1 MSASNLSD
9 ESLLRFYDNIRAQ
22 VEAERT
28 SKTKFMTANSIK
40 EYAEKLRLEMF
51 KRRLQF
57 TPIDGWTGQHPETV
71 VQPEKKERTDLSRL
85 DGNQDDASSVAQRK
99 VASSIAE
106 KEVGD
111 RDPIEDLS
119 ENLRRSIDALM
130 KKSGT

>member
-1 MSASNLSD
+1 
-9 ESLLRFYDNIRAQ
+9 
-22 VEAERT
+22 
-28 SKTKFMTANSIK
+28 
-40 EYAEKLRLEMF
+40 MF

-57 TPIDGWTGQHPETV
+57 TPIDGWTGQQPETV
-71 VQPEKKERTDLSRL
+71 VQPEKRKRTDLSRL
-85 DGNQDDASSVAQRK
+85 DGNLDDDSSVPQRK

-111 RDPIEDLS
+111 RDPIEAPS

>member
-9 ESLLRFYDNIRAQ
+9 ESLLRYYDNIRAQ

-28 SKTKFMTANSIK
+28 SKTKFITAT
-40 EYAEKLRLEMF
+40 LRLEMF

-57 TPIDGWTGQHPETV
+57 TPLDGWTDQHPETV
-71 VQPEKKERTDLSRL
+71 LQSEKKEKTDLSSL
-85 DGNQDDASSVAQRK
+85 DGNQDDASTVAQRK

-106 KEVGD
+106 KEIGD
-111 RDPIEDLS
+111 RDPIDDLS

-130 KKSGT
+130 KKTET

>member
-28 SKTKFMTANSIK
+28 SKTKFMTAKSIK

-57 TPIDGWTGQHPETV
+57 TPLDGWTDQHPETV
-71 VQPEKKERTDLSRL
+71 LQSEKKEKTDLSSL

-106 KEVGD
+106 KEIGD
-111 RDPIEDLS
+111 RDPIVDLS
-119 ENLRRSIDALM
+119 EIRRSIDALM

>member
-28 SKTKFMTANSIK
+28 SKTKFMTAKSIK

-57 TPIDGWTGQHPETV
+57 TPIDGWTEPDSQ
-71 VQPEKKERTDLSRL
+71 
-85 DGNQDDASSVAQRK
+85 
-99 VASSIAE
+99 I
-106 KEVGD
+106 
-111 RDPIEDLS
+111 
-119 ENLRRSIDALM
+119 
-130 KKSGT
+130 

>member
-28 SKTKFMTANSIK
+28 SKTKFMTAESIK

-71 VQPEKKERTDLSRL
+71 VQSGKKESTELSRL
-85 DGNQDDASSVAQRK
+85 DGNDASTVPQRK

-106 KEVGD
+106 KEVGG

>member
-28 SKTKFMTANSIK
+28 STTKFMTANSIK

-71 VQPEKKERTDLSRL
+71 VQPERKERTELSRL

-99 VASSIAE
+99 AASSIAE
-106 KEVGD
+106 KDVGD
-111 RDPIEDLS
+111 RDPIENS
-119 ENLRRSIDALM
+119 AKI
-130 KKSGT
+130 

>member
-28 SKTKFMTANSIK
+28 SKTKFMTADSIK
-40 EYAEKLRLEMF
+40 EYSEKLRLEMF

-57 TPIDGWTGQHPETV
+57 TPIEGWTDHPPETIP
-71 VQPEKKERTDLSRL
+71 QPEKSKTTDLSRL
-85 DGNQDDASSVAQRK
+85 GGNQVDASSAQRK
-99 VASSIAE
+99 VASSMAE
-106 KEVGD
+106 KEIGD
-111 RDPIEDLS
+111 RDPIVDLS
-119 ENLRRSIDALM
+119 EIRRSIDALM